1 MSTVA
6 PAAEPIAQ
14 ARPSSGLWATLE
26 HTRYVL
32 GENRVTA
39 FAFALLLV
47 IVAAALL
54 GPFVVPYDPLASDTA
69 MALKPPSAAHWFGTD
84 DLGRDEFSRALHA
97 GRVSLSIGVFSAA
110 VAAVVGTGIG
120 GAAGFYGGHIDSAL
134 MRLTDIVLSIPSL
147 PLVIVLSAIVKPS
160 PLLLIL
166 IIAGI
171 GWMGTARLVRGSLLT
186 IREIEYV
193 EAARAMGCSN
203 ARIILRHALPNSLA
217 PVIVA
222 ATLAVGNAII
232 TESVLSFLGVGIQP
246 PTASWGNMLQ
256 DAEST
261 MVTKP
266 WLSIFPGAFIL
277 LSVLSVNAV
286 GDGLRDA
293 LDVRVKE

>member
-1 MSTVA
+1 MSKTRSRNPSLLGDA
-6 PAAEPIAQ
+6 WRRF
-14 ARPSSGLWATLE
+14 ARDRLARTGLA
-26 HTRYVL
+26 VL
-32 GENRVTA
+32 A
-39 FAFALLLV
+39 
-47 IVAAALL
+47 IVACAAIAAPRLVRHAPNQVDL
-54 GPFVVPYDPLASDTA
+54 TA
-69 MALKPPSAAHWFGTD
+69 TDAAPSAAHWFGTD

-120 GAAGFYGGHIDSAL
+120 GAAGFYGGLIDSAL

-186 IREIEYV
+186 IREVEYV
-193 EAARAMGCSN
+193 EAAKAMGCSN

-261 MVTKP
+261 MTTKP

>member
-1 MSTVA
+1 
-6 PAAEPIAQ
+6 
-14 ARPSSGLWATLE
+14 
-26 HTRYVL
+26 
-32 GENRVTA
+32 
-39 FAFALLLV
+39 
-47 IVAAALL
+47 
-54 GPFVVPYDPLASDTA
+54 
-69 MALKPPSAAHWFGTD
+69 
-84 DLGRDEFSRALHA
+84 
-97 GRVSLSIGVFSAA
+97 
-110 VAAVVGTGIG
+110 
-120 GAAGFYGGHIDSAL
+120 

-193 EAARAMGCSN
+193 EAAKAMGCSN